1 MGNFI
6 NGDENSKEANKNSVQ
21 KKLDPSVFILK
32 YPEKK
37 NFTLYSLSKILP
49 HHQTKIDNIIANFHK
64 NGIPRKS
71 GDFSY
76 KNYTKFYPKEDPFFN
91 YKEEDS
97 IHNHFKIY
105 NEDESDMNQIQIYK
119 GDLNIRAERHGI
131 GKLITQYYE
140 LIGMWKNDN
149 FSGWGRESRCN
160 GEVFEGRFEN
170 GLLNGKGIYLDSKSN
185 KYLGEFKDMKRW
197 GKGKLNTDTI
207 LYEGDFYDNKI
218 QGKGKIKFL
227 KSGIEY
233 EGTFINDNIEG
244 SGIFKWINGDI
255 YEGEV
260 KDGKM
265 HGNGIYKY
273 KNGKIYKGLFEN
285 GQIANNGYMNNSSSM
300 KKNNYSLETEK
311 FNYINPY
318 RKIYNLSQEIKEN
331 YHPEDNFKSTKAN
344 QNYSVNNN
352 IFNNLKNNNTSQY
365 ESKTFNYENVQNYEK
380 DFDKNMFNINE
391 FRQNKDLNIH
401 ENNKY
406 NLNNVSMINKFN
418 QDKNNKL
425 KNNFSKS
432 VIINNPINNNLIINE
447 TAERPDIMMSTYR
460 NFGFGGINNN
470 FS

>member
-6 NGDENSKEANKNSVQ
+6 NGDENSKVSNKNPIQ
-21 KKLDPSVFILK
+21 KKFDPLVFILR
-32 YPEKK
+32 YPDIK
-37 NFTLYSLSKILP
+37 NFNIYALSKIRP
-49 HHQTKIDNIIANFHK
+49 HHLTKIDNIIENFHK

-71 GDFSY
+71 DDFSY

-91 YKEEDS
+91 LEEADS
-97 IHNHFKIY
+97 IHNHIKIY
-105 NEDESDMNQIQIYK
+105 NENESNMNLIQIYK
-119 GDLNIRAERHGI
+119 GDLNIRSERHGI

-140 LIGMWKNDN
+140 LNGMWKNDN
-149 FSGWGRESRCN
+149 FTGWGRQSRCN
-160 GEVFEGRFEN
+160 GEVFEGRFVN

-285 GQIANNGYMNNSSSM
+285 GQIANNGNLKNSSSFRR
-300 KKNNYSLETEK
+300 NNYSFETEK
-311 FNYINPY
+311 INYLNPY
-318 RKIYNLSQEIKEN
+318 RKIYNLSLEMKEDYN
-331 YHPEDNFKSTKAN
+331 ENNFKPIKTN
-344 QNYSVNNN
+344 QNYNQNINKLNNN
-352 IFNNLKNNNTSQY
+352 K
-365 ESKTFNYENVQNYEK
+365 ESKYSNKTFNYDKENKTNYEI
-380 DFDKNMFNINE
+380 DFDKNISNINE
-391 FRQNKDLNIH
+391 FIQNKDLNIH
-401 ENNKY
+401 MNNKY
-406 NLNNVSMINKFN
+406 NLNNVSKINNFN
-418 QDKNNKL
+418 QDKNNKI
-425 KNNFSKS
+425 KNNFSTNLIK
-432 VIINNPINNNLIINE
+432 NNQFNNNIIIKE
-447 TAERPDIMMSTYR
+447 KEERPDLMMSTYR
-460 NFGFGGINNN
+460 NFGFGGLNDNI
-470 FS
+470 S